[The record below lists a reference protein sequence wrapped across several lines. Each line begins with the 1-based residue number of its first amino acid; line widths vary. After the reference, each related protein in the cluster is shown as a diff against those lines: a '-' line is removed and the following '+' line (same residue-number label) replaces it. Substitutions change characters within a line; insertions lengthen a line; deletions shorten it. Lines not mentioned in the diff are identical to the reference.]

1 MRPSV
6 RKFRTLGLLAMMM
19 CGLPPAVA
27 QAQYP
32 FTTLYGTTSYGGSFY
47 AGTVFK
53 LTPGDAGWTET
64 VLHSFNGIDGGYPG
78 AGLIQGALG
87 ALYGTTQY
95 GGSFGYGTVFKLT
108 PGGAGWTE
116 TVLHSF
122 SDFFC

>member
-1 MRPSV
+1 M
-6 RKFRTLGLLAMMM
+6 RKFRTLGLLAMMP

-78 AGLIQGALG
+78 AGPRNWLL
-87 ALYGTTQY
+87 L
-95 GGSFGYGTVFKLT
+95 SRRS
-108 PGGAGWTE
+108 E
-116 TVLHSF
+116 RM
-122 SDFFC
+122 